1 MNAKPIPFEQW
12 KSANPDL
19 VESAKECAFCD
30 GEGHEECPL
39 CKGDGTQEASA
50 ASADR
55 MIVVVFMMLESPLLV
70 LRVTVIL
77 VRVVAHAGCSIR
89 QSAC

>member
-39 CKGDGTQEASA
+39 CKGDGTQEARVKKA
-50 ASADR
+50 PYA
-55 MIVVVFMMLESPLLV
+55 
-70 LRVTVIL
+70 VTVK
-77 VRVVAHAGCSIR
+77 VEG
-89 QSAC
+89 